1 MARDILEQ
9 LFYGE
14 IIPWENS
21 PENTQ
26 ELKQLNQKMAQLS
39 DALDERL
46 DDETKA
52 LLDQYLSGR
61 ADIEAVFC
69 CDSFKT
75 GFRIGAQFILEVLKA
90 P

>member
-14 IIPWENS
+14 IVPWEKS
-21 PENTQ
+21 PENI
-26 ELKQLNQKMAQLS
+26 EEIKQLNQKMAQLIE
-39 DALDERL
+39 ALDERL
-46 DDETKA
+46 DDEAKA

-61 ADIEAVFC
+61 ADIESISC
-69 CDSFKT
+69 CDNFKT
-75 GFRIGAQFILEVLKA
+75 GFRIGAKFILEVMKA

>member
-1 MARDILEQ
+1 MAKDILEQ

-14 IIPWENS
+14 IVPWENS
-21 PENTQ
+21 PDSTE
-26 ELKQLNQKMAQLS
+26 ELKQLNQKLAQLS
-39 DALDERL
+39 ETLDERL

-52 LLDQYLSGR
+52 LLDQYLSDR
-61 ADIEAVFC
+61 ADMVSIFC
-69 CDSFKT
+69 CDSFKM